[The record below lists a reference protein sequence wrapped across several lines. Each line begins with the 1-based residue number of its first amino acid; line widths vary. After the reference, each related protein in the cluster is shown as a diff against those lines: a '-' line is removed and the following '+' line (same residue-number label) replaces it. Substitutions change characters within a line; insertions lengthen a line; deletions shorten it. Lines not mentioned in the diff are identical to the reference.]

1 MSMIFDHFLSSP
13 AIFSELAKL
22 KKKTPINAKNAKEI
36 GGRWFKKG
44 KNHQKVVYSQNIN
57 LK

>member
-36 GGRWFKKG
+36 GGVDLKKE
-44 KNHQKVVYSQNIN
+44 KIIKRLYIHKI
-57 LK
+57 